1 MPTSAPQIP
10 LIPSPHILQYSSAQ
24 IWQQTQRLLSVYH
37 EISCSLQ
44 ILWDRWSYGQT
55 CRGSCRRFH
64 HERSDRISS
73 LVLYSGN
80 STIAIPCL
88 PTSRLHAFR
97 WVVIFINVNVV
108 IHDIRHV
115 IVAALV
121 LMCVHDPVA
130 HMHMHTGEAPHLDAY
145 AHACL
150 HARARM
156 CMQAQTCARTT
167 DLFYF
172 GHLRALLSRLQR
184 TGPLALHMTLSHA
197 RKEANGN
204 AMWK

>member
-55 CRGSCRRFH
+55 CRGSCRRFR

-88 PTSRLHAFR
+88 PTSRLHALR
-97 WVVIFINVNVV
+97 WVVIFIDVNVA
-108 IHDIRHV
+108 IHDIRHA
-115 IVAALV
+115 IVPLWS
-121 LMCVHDPVA
+121 LCVSMILSHACTCTQAKPRTWMR
-130 HMHMHTGEAPHLDAY
+130 MHMHACMLV
-145 AHACL
+145 HACACKRKHVHVPPIYSTL
-150 HARARM
+150 AICVHCFRAFSV
-156 CMQAQTCARTT
+156 QV
-167 DLFYF
+167 
-172 GHLRALLSRLQR
+172 
-184 TGPLALHMTLSHA
+184 HMPYT
-197 RKEANGN
+197 
-204 AMWK
+204 